1 LRRTVAQI
9 FRGEYFFDVIFAS
22 LHGVMPVSDQWF
34 EHAPRVEVFGIPVHV
49 IAPTELIW
57 SKAFVQLRHRYDG
70 ADIVH
75 LILKQHDRIDWRRL
89 LGYMDLHWEVLLVHL
104 LNFRWAYPSEREQ
117 VPRWLMDEL
126 LGRLE
131 QQLNL
136 PPPRVKT
143 CQGRML
149 SPIDYEGAVKEW
161 GFADV
166 SEGNG

>member
-1 LRRTVAQI
+1 VR
-9 FRGEYFFDVIFAS
+9 
-22 LHGVMPVSDQWF
+22 
-34 EHAPRVEVFGIPVHV
+34 V

-104 LNFRWAYPSEREQ
+104 INFRWAYPSEH
-117 VPRWLMDEL
+117 MDEL

-131 QQLNL
+131 RQLDL
-136 PPPRVKT
+136 PPPRVKI
-143 CQGRML
+143 CRGRML
-149 SPIDYEGAVKEW
+149 SQMQSSMSSSFFRPLQLRSTAV
-161 GFADV
+161 
-166 SEGNG
+166 SIH

>member
-1 LRRTVAQI
+1 M
-9 FRGEYFFDVIFAS
+9 G
-22 LHGVMPVSDQWF
+22 VSDQWF
-34 EHAPRVEVFGIPVHV
+34 EHAPRVDMLGVPVRV

-75 LILKQHDRIDWRRL
+75 VILKQHDRIEWRRL

-104 LNFRWAYPSEREQ
+104 LNFRWAYPSERER

-126 LGRLE
+126 IGRL
-131 QQLNL
+131 QRQLEL
-136 PPPRVKT
+136 PAPRVKI
-143 CQGRML
+143 CRGRMF
-149 SPIDYEGAVKEW
+149 SEIDYAAAVKEW

-166 SEGNG
+166 REGNE